1 MVQQETITAILISCL
16 FAWQYPKLINAHF
29 LNFFFKKNIFQILI
43 NSTLSISFLIPE
55 YATELQNF
63 KGKLSFISK
72 YDSFNYS
79 IKNSHLQDRQ

>member
-16 FAWQYPKLINAHF
+16 FAWKYPKLINAHF
-29 LNFFFKKNIFQILI
+29 LNFFLKKTIFQILI

-72 YDSFNYS
+72 YDPFNYS